1 MVTAEELTYGIM
13 RFGRGNIQNLVVRS
27 KQMSD
32 AVSYLRVEM
41 GFELA
46 RITSFT
52 TMDSVTFQKKVPFK
66 ATSHWAAILG
76 DE

>member
-13 RFGRGNIQNLVVRS
+13 RFGRGNIQDLVVRT
-27 KQMSD
+27 KYMSD
-32 AVSYLRVEM
+32 AVNYLRVEM
-41 GFELA
+41 EFELA

-52 TMDSVTFQKKVPFK
+52 TMDSVTFQKIGPFK
-66 ATSHWAAILG
+66 ATSHRAAILG

>member
-27 KQMSD
+27 KHMSD

-66 ATSHWAAILG
+66 ATSHWAAIVG

>member
-13 RFGRGNIQNLVVRS
+13 RFGRGNIQDLVVRT
-27 KQMSD
+27 KHMSD
-32 AVSYLRVEM
+32 AVNYLRVEV

-52 TMDSVTFQKKVPFK
+52 TVDSVTFQKKGPLK

>member
-13 RFGRGNIQNLVVRS
+13 RFGRGNIQDLVVRT
-27 KQMSD
+27 KHMSD
-32 AVSYLRVEM
+32 AVNYLRVEM
-41 GFELA
+41 EFELA

-52 TMDSVTFQKKVPFK
+52 TMDSVTFQKKSPFK

>member
-13 RFGRGNIQNLVVRS
+13 RFGRGNIQDLVVRT
-27 KQMSD
+27 KYMSD
-32 AVSYLRVEM
+32 AVNYLRVEM
-41 GFELA
+41 QFELA

-52 TMDSVTFQKKVPFK
+52 TMDSVTFQKIGPFK
-66 ATSHWAAILG
+66 ATSHWAAIPG

>member
-1 MVTAEELTYGIM
+1 MLTAEELRYGIM
-13 RFGRGNIQNLVVRS
+13 RFGRGNIQDVVIRT
-27 KQMSD
+27 KHMSD
-32 AVSYLRVEM
+32 AVSYLRVEV

-46 RITSFT
+46 RITSYI

-66 ATSHWAAILG
+66 ATSHLASILG

>member
-27 KQMSD
+27 KHMSD

-46 RITSFT
+46 RITSFI

>member
-13 RFGRGNIQNLVVRS
+13 RFGRGNIQDLVIRS
-27 KQMSD
+27 KHMSD

-52 TMDSVTFQKKVPFK
+52 TMDSVTFQKKGPLK